1 MKGSGVRVPA
11 SASKVQDGQLF
22 RRSSTRS
29 SPASALTY
37 LPPGCWHKPARD
49 AFPHHR
55 LGHYVRFDMEA
66 LKEWLKENKITAP
79 ANRFRPR

>member
-1 MKGSGVRVPA
+1 
-11 SASKVQDGQLF
+11 
-22 RRSSTRS
+22 
-29 SPASALTY
+29 LTY